1 MLGMALLVA
10 SVAPAARAD
19 RVTIFAAA
27 SLSDSLKAIAAAY
40 ELQTGDQLV
49 FNFAASGTLARQIE
63 AGAPADIFFSADEA
77 QMDAVEK
84 KGLLL
89 PGTRRSRLSNALVI
103 VVPSDS
109 TLGLKSPQDLADPKV
124 GRIALGNPLTVP
136 AGSYAK
142 AYLTKLDLWAKVE
155 PKVMPTENVRAALA
169 AVEAGNADASIIYK
183 TDVTIS
189 KKVMVLFEVPPGAG
203 PAISYPM
210 ALVADTKHVAAARKC
225 LQYLSGAEAGRIFKA
240 HGFILLEP
248 GFKP

>member
-1 MLGMALLVA
+1 MLVAALLA
-10 SVAPAARAD
+10 AGAAPSARAD

-27 SLSDSLKAIAAAY
+27 SLSEVLKEVATAY

-49 FNFAASGTLARQIE
+49 FNFASSGTLARQIE

-77 QMDAVEK
+77 RMDAVEK

-89 PGTRRSRLSNALVI
+89 PGTRQSRLSNALVI

-124 GRIALGNPLTVP
+124 GRIALGNPRTVP
-136 AGSYAK
+136 AGNYAR
-142 AYLTKLDLWAKVE
+142 AYLTSLDLWAKVE
-155 PKVMPTENVRAALA
+155 PKVVPTENVRAALA

-183 TDVTIS
+183 TDVAIA
-189 KKVMVLFEVPPGAG
+189 KKVTVIFEVSLGTG
-203 PAISYPM
+203 PKICYPM
-210 ALVADTKHVAAARKC
+210 ALVADTKRAAAARRC
-225 LQYLSGAEAGRIFKA
+225 LKYLSGEEAGRIFKA

-248 GFKP
+248 AK

>member
-1 MLGMALLVA
+1 MVA
-10 SVAPAARAD
+10 SVALSARAES
-19 RVTIFAAA
+19 VAVFAAA
-27 SLSDSLKAIAAAY
+27 SLSDGLKEIATAY
-40 ELQTGDQLV
+40 ELQSGDQLV

-77 QMDAVEK
+77 QMDVVEQ

-89 PGTRRSRLSNALVI
+89 PGTRLSRLSNTLVF

-109 TLGLKSPQDLADPKV
+109 TLGLKSAQDLVNPKV

-142 AYLTKLDLWAKVE
+142 AYLSKSDLWAKVE
-155 PKVMPTENVRAALA
+155 PKVLPTENVRAALA

-189 KKVMVLFEVPPGAG
+189 KKVTVFFEVPPGTG
-203 PAISYPM
+203 PTISYPM
-210 ALVADTKHVAAARKC
+210 ALVADTKKAAAARRC
-225 LQYLSGAEAGRIFKA
+225 LKYLSGAEAGRIFKA

-248 GFKP
+248 GPKP